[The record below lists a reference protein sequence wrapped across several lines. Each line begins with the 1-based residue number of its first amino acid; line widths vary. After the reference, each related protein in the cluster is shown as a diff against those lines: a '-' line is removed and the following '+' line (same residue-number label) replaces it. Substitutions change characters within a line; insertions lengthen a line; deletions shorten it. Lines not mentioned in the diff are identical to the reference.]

1 MTETLST
8 EWYQVIK
15 LPTNE
20 GEFPRSVYLRD
31 SFESM
36 FTESL
41 SLAMVTHAYYAT
53 KYPANRYIVIAVID
67 NREST

>member
-1 MTETLST
+1 MTEVQST

-15 LPTNE
+15 LPTNA
-20 GEFPRSVYLRD
+20 GEFPISVYLRD
-31 SFESM
+31 SFESV

-41 SLAMVTHAYYAT
+41 SLAMVTHVYYAT